1 MCVHLSLLAPLL
13 PLTWF
18 LPRPVQSR
26 AYVPL
31 GWVADLIGGEGEG
44 RTVRAGRKD
53 ALVAAAS
60 DSISMNFTAEAAAA
74 VAAAAASSDSL
85 SKPAAAAPCVGAP
98 LRGPAAASHLPQT
111 LESSV

>member
-1 MCVHLSLLAPLL
+1 M
-13 PLTWF
+13 
-18 LPRPVQSR
+18 
-26 AYVPL
+26 PL

-74 VAAAAASSDSL
+74 VAAAASSDSL